1 MNSCL
6 NPCGEPQLA
15 GRALLRVSRR
25 ILHLRDDVLI
35 ERGRQAPRCLYMIIW
50 TLQSSESK
58 LDIFFPPVIL
68 WVIRFLWASRR
79 IGTLR
84 EFLLTKINLTKARR
98 GKRNVPKKRGFIFKY
113 KDANYLKKRYCIHFS
128 PLSFNI

>member
-15 GRALLRVSRR
+15 GRALLCVSRC
-25 ILHLRDDVLI
+25 ISHLRDDVLI

-50 TLQSSESK
+50 TLLSSESK
-58 LDIFFPPVIL
+58 LDIFFFPPVIL
-68 WVIRFLWASRR
+68 WVIRFLWASCR

-98 GKRNVPKKRGFIFKY
+98 GKWNVLTKKGFIFKY
-113 KDANYLKKRYCIHFS
+113 KDANYLNHFAQ
-128 PLSFNI
+128 LSFYI